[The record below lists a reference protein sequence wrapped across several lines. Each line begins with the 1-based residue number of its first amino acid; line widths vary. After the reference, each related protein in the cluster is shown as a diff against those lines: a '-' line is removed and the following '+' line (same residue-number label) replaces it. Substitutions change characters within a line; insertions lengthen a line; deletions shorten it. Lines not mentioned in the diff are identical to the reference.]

1 MPKNATY
8 RLVLSGFLVGL
19 GLLLPFAT
27 AHAFGMAGTFFLP
40 MHLPV
45 FLIGLLC
52 GPALG
57 AAGGILIPVLSSLL
71 TGMPAFFPMLPI
83 MAGELCTYGLMSGLL
98 YQKVRLPL
106 YPSILISMVSGR
118 VVYGL
123 IFQALLLANS
133 GSLKALSVT
142 GALAAGIP
150 GIIVQLTV
158 LPAIVFAVEKHSRK
172 DRREPAM
179 LAEEKAKR
187 LIQSEKVSCAVI
199 RDGKIVHTANGRG
212 ISPLIALYESDPEQ
226 MRGALIVDKIIGK
239 AAAMMIVLGGA
250 KSAYGETMSASARD
264 YLAAHGCEAGWGK
277 LIEIVSNRA
286 GDGMCPLENSVLS
299 TDDPETGYHIL
310 KETIN
315 RMRSAG

>member
-98 YQKVRLPL
+98 YRKAGLPL

-123 IFQALLLANS
+123 IFQALLLVNG

-150 GIIVQLTV
+150 GIVVQLTV

-172 DRREPAM
+172 NGREPAM

-187 LIQSEKVSCAVI
+187 LIESEKISCAVI

-212 ISPLIALYESDPEQ
+212 ISPLIALYESNPEQ

-250 KSAYGETMSASARD
+250 KSAYGETMSESARD
-264 YLAAHGCEAGWGK
+264 YLAAHGCEAGWGT

-299 TDDPETGYHIL
+299 TDDPEIGYHIL
-310 KETIN
+310 KETID